1 MYIYKHVLIGKTV
14 YAHDKRIPASVVY
27 SLHTHTHKINENL
40 QNNAWPSTANMEKF
54 TSPLLQKTEYCPN
67 NHLFR
72 ERKNESVYRSHTSL
86 QHRKGSLTAI
96 TKSTIAAYTLGL

>member
-1 MYIYKHVLIGKTV
+1 MNII
-14 YAHDKRIPASVVY
+14 KRRYSVVY

-54 TSPLLQKTEYCPN
+54 TSPLLQKTEYHPN

-72 ERKNESVYRSHTSL
+72 ERKNESVDLYRSHTSL